1 MTHEEFENKYR
12 ELEQQEC
19 NLRVAKHRLEADFC
33 QSLNEPYKHLQEKK
47 VKVTYL
53 QWEGKGEEKTE
64 ISYWGGYTC
73 NFGIVI
79 PTFYQAKKDGTMSC
93 HRHRFD
99 VMTILQME
107 EYISE

>member
-1 MTHEEFENKYR
+1 MTREEFENRYR
-12 ELEQQEC
+12 EIEQKEHD
-19 NLRVAKHRLEADFC
+19 LKVAKYHLEEEFC
-33 QSLNEPYKHLQEKK
+33 RSLNEPYKHLQEKK

-53 QWEGKGEEKTE
+53 QWEGKGDEKTE
-64 ISYWGGYTC
+64 ISYWGGYIC

-79 PTFYQAKKDGTMSC
+79 PTFYQVKKDGTMSY

-107 EYISE
+107 EVLS